1 MHEKYS
7 TVCFFHLV
15 KCIFEYVNRTKSLTN
30 FKYFI
35 HRKTRFHSWLRLQN
49 YSFFTKS
56 CNLFMVCAT
65 KTFIEN
71 VGNK

>member
-7 TVCFFHLV
+7 TVCFFHSV

-35 HRKTRFHSWLRLQN
+35 HRKTRFH
-49 YSFFTKS
+49 
-56 CNLFMVCAT
+56 
-65 KTFIEN
+65 
-71 VGNK
+71 